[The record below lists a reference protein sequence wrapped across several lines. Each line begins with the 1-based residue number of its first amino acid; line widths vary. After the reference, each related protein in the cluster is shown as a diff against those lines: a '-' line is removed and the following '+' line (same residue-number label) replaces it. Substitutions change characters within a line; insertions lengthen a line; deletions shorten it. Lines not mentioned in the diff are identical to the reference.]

1 MQETQKF
8 YYVYQCSKSSELR
21 GRKYEGGCGWWNLR
35 TSKIPLKSTLQIQG
49 NCKRCKRRPRVNP
62 RAVKTYFDRGAAQ
75 IECNARNGI
84 FEGEE
89 E

>member
-1 MQETQKF
+1 MINR
-8 YYVYQCSKSSELR
+8 YYYIFQCSESSETR
-21 GRKYEGGCGWWNLR
+21 GRKYEGGCDKWNIR
-35 TSKIPLKSTLQIQG
+35 SSKIPLTGTGQMQG
-49 NCKRCKRRPRVNP
+49 NCKHCTRRPRINP
-62 RAVKTYFDRGAAQ
+62 RAVKVFFDRDTAQ